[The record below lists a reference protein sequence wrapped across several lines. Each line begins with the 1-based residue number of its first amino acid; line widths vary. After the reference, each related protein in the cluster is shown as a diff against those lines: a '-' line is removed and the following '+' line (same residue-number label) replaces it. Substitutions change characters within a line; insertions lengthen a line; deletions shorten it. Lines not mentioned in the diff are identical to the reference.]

1 MLILSRKIN
10 ESIVIGSDIEVK
22 ITKIEGDVVKIG
34 VVAPQAVSIYRKEI
48 LHAVNAANQASAMPS
63 ASNKLQQLKQFIQH
77 RLKSD

>member
-48 LHAVNAANQASAMPS
+48 LHAVNAVNQASAMPS